1 MMEQLAVGIDLGGT
15 NLKGI
20 VMTRNG
26 EGRHL
31 TRVPTEAKKGGSKIL
46 DNILTL
52 IDKLL
57 QREGSGDS
65 IIGVGI
71 GTPGFVDRDGTV
83 IGGAENLPGWKGT
96 KLYEPIQQRFGL
108 PATAGN
114 DVTVAALAE
123 SRFGAGKGV
132 SNMVCLALG
141 TGIGGGIVTNGQL
154 YKGTHGMAGELGH
167 ICVDTNGLQCNCG
180 QKGCVERY
188 ASAPGIVEAAIR
200 VCQELDAKH
209 QTSFAH
215 EVLRKP
221 QSLTSKIVY
230 DYVKKNDPVACRV
243 NELVCEKLARAVGII
258 VNALSPDRIIFGG
271 GVMMAGQVIV
281 DTVSRFAPMYCWPD
295 MWKRCDLAIAELGE
309 NAGVLGAAGLVF
321 EDFTGTAGVDS
332 SSPV

>member
-1 MMEQLAVGIDLGGT
+1 MEKLAIGIDLGGT

-20 VMTRNG
+20 VMNEQG

-31 TRVPTEAKKGGSKIL
+31 TRIPTEAKKGGQKVL
-46 DNILTL
+46 ENILTL

-57 QREGSGDS
+57 QKERSKED

-96 KLYEPIQQRFGL
+96 NLYDPIRKRFGL

-132 SNMVCLALG
+132 RNMVCFALG
-141 TGIGGGIVTNGQL
+141 TGIGGGLVIDDKL
-154 YKGTHGMAGELGH
+154 YKGAHGMAGEFGH
-167 ICVDTNGLQCNCG
+167 ISVETNGLQCNCV
-180 QKGCVERY
+180 QKGCVEQY
-188 ASAPGIVEAAIR
+188 ASAPGIVAMAIR
-200 VCQELDAKH
+200 VCKDLDAKQ
-209 QTSFAH
+209 QTDFAR
-215 EVLRKP
+215 EVLHKP

-243 NELVCEKLARAVGII
+243 NELVCEKLARAIGVI
-258 VNALSPDRIIFGG
+258 VNVLSPDRIILGG

-281 DTVSRFAPMYCWPD
+281 DTVSRYVPQFCWPEI
-295 MWKRCDLAIAELGE
+295 WKRCDIAIAQLEE

-321 EDFTGTAGVDS
+321 EDLTK
-332 SSPV
+332 